1 MYLNFGK
8 YLYTIIYVLIAL
20 ILAMMFLSYFNIDL
34 KQNTNANIK
43 LTRAAVF
50 EGYKHNANNA
60 NVNSDSNTDAIVAL
74 NSIL

>member
-1 MYLNFGK
+1 
-8 YLYTIIYVLIAL
+8 
-20 ILAMMFLSYFNIDL
+20 MMFLSYFNINLNQSNSAD
-34 KQNTNANIK
+34 ANIK

-60 NVNSDSNTDAIVAL
+60 NVNTDSNTDAIVAL

>member
-20 ILAMMFLSYFNIDL
+20 ILVMMFLSYFNINL
-34 KQNTNANIK
+34 NPTTNANIK

-60 NVNSDSNTDAIVAL
+60 NVNTDSNTDAIVAL

>member
-20 ILAMMFLSYFNIDL
+20 ILVMMFLSYFNINL
-34 KQNTNANIK
+34 SPTTNANIK

-50 EGYKHNANNA
+50 EGYKHNANDNT
-60 NVNSDSNTDAIVAL
+60 DSNTDAIVAL

>member
-20 ILAMMFLSYFNIDL
+20 ILVMMFLSYFNIDL
-34 KQNTNANIK
+34 NQNLNQNYNANIK
-43 LTRAAVF
+43 LTRAAIF
-50 EGYKHNANNA
+50 EGYKHNNDTA
-60 NVNSDSNTDAIVAL
+60 TDAIVAL